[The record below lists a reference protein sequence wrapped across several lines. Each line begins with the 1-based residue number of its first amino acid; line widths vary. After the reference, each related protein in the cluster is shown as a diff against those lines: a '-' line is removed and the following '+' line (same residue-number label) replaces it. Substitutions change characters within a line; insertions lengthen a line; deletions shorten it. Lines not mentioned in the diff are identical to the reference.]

1 MIPTSAPTPSGR
13 LVRTPAGRD
22 LVLTR
27 TFRAPIEDVWASITE
42 SERTARWFGS
52 WTGEPGVGRTIQ
64 VRMGF
69 EEGAH
74 AVDMTI
80 VACEPPRRVGL
91 RGPEAHGGWHIEVQ
105 LGESG
110 GTTELRFVHHLDEAP
125 AIRFLEELGRVSR
138 RGVVVNDLDRTE
150 LALAGA
156 WLAGRLLTRNRFT
169 RHDAPL
175 SVRRAWRPHE
185 MRALL
190 RAAGLEPIA
199 QRAAPLGHRYAIVAV
214 PPAASIDPSAGS

>member
-1 MIPTSAPTPSGR
+1 MTPTPTPSGR

-91 RGPEAHGGWHIEVQ
+91 RGPEAHGGWHIEAQ
-105 LGESG
+105 LSETG
-110 GTTELRFVHHLDEAP
+110 GTTELRFVHHLDEGVDVGSVGPGWEYYLDMLVATRDDAELPDFDDYYP
-125 AIRFLEELGRVSR
+125 A
-138 RGVVVNDLDRTE
+138 
-150 LALAGA
+150 
-156 WLAGRLLTRNRFT
+156 
-169 RHDAPL
+169 L
-175 SVRRAWRPHE
+175 S
-185 MRALL
+185 
-190 RAAGLEPIA
+190 
-199 QRAAPLGHRYAIVAV
+199 GHYATG
-214 PPAASIDPSAGS
+214 DG